1 MANPVRIA
9 LAFLLAMGV
18 TAIPATA
25 ETLLFDITRDGQPF
39 GRHIIT
45 ILSNGV
51 QTDVE
56 NAADAKVAWG
66 PVTVFRY
73 AYNSREVWENG
84 RLRRMSTWTNDDGKE
99 ISITAEATKDGL
111 KVVGPDGQSLLPNT
125 VLPTSFWTI
134 EVARNSVLLD
144 TQTGQLAKVT
154 SQFEGVEGEAGG
166 KLYRYRLSGDINTE
180 LWYDVRGLLAKARFN
195 ARGSVF
201 EFSRPPEATQ
211 ISSETNS
218 LKGGS

>member
-1 MANPVRIA
+1 VRENPNLNENYRPKR
-9 LAFLLAMGV
+9 V
-18 TAIPATA
+18 TSQ
-25 ETLLFDITRDGQPF
+25 RK
-39 GRHIIT
+39 
-45 ILSNGV
+45 S
-51 QTDVE
+51 
-56 NAADAKVAWG
+56 
-66 PVTVFRY
+66 
-73 AYNSREVWENG
+73 
-84 RLRRMSTWTNDDGKE
+84 
-99 ISITAEATKDGL
+99 
-111 KVVGPDGQSLLPNT
+111 
-125 VLPTSFWTI
+125 
-134 EVARNSVLLD
+134 
-144 TQTGQLAKVT
+144 TGQLAKVT